1 MATET
6 VPQLTA
12 AASGPSTPD
21 RRRAPALPVVLTVH
35 VLFTL
40 LYAALFSNVI
50 WLMPLLVRLQ
60 FGSADPQWR
69 DWQTIGV
76 TAAIP
81 TFMTLSIF
89 WGELLRHMSIR
100 RYLSIFWVAAAM
112 PLGCVALVQNYWQL
126 LVLHVIAAAGTAG
139 WMPVNGRLLKH
150 FYPDQARGRAYAVIN
165 IATLGGAVLA
175 SYWVGLWMESHPQAF
190 RVYFPIASAAQ
201 LLGIAILL
209 WLVRRTS
216 AEHQLEPQP
225 APSLAA
231 VLRPVLHMGAVL
243 RADRP
248 FQRYEKAFMTYGAA
262 YMLCDGL
269 LPVLATA
276 RLGMR
281 YEDYAH
287 STQTISRL
295 VMLLVML
302 PSGWL
307 LDRIGPVRVSGLAFA
322 VLCVYPVLL
331 LSAATPADVALASAV
346 WGVGMAGVMMGWM
359 LGPMMLAGTPD
370 KVPVYVAIHA
380 TLVGI
385 RGILFETLGM
395 ALYQFTHSFV
405 WPLIAAAIAFAWA
418 AVQMWRLHRLTRLP
432 LLPAPK
438 PAPIE
443 IAAPVAEWTPRPA
456 AATTPS
462 PPQSLRTS

>member
-1 MATET
+1 
-6 VPQLTA
+6 VPQLTT
-12 AASGPSTPD
+12 AASDHSLPHQP
-21 RRRAPALPVVLTVH
+21 RAPGLPVVLTVH
-35 VLFTL
+35 VIFTL

-60 FGSADPQWR
+60 FGSAEAQWR
-69 DWQTIGV
+69 DWQTIAV

-89 WGELLRHMSIR
+89 WGELLRHISIR
-100 RYLSIFWVAAAM
+100 RYLSLFWITAAL

-139 WMPVNGRLLKH
+139 WMPINGRLLKH
-150 FYPDQARGRAYAVIN
+150 FYPDRARGRAFAVIN

-175 SYWVGLWMESHPQAF
+175 SYWVGLLLESYPQAF

-201 LLGIAILL
+201 LVGIAILL

-216 AEHQLEPQP
+216 AEHELQPQP
-225 APSLAA
+225 APSLAT

-248 FQRYEKAFMTYGAA
+248 FWLYEKAFMTYGAA

-269 LPVLATA
+269 LPVFATA

-295 VMLLVML
+295 VMLIAML
-302 PSGWL
+302 PYGWL
-307 LDRIGPVRVSGLAFA
+307 LDRIGPVRVSGIGFA

-331 LSAATPADVALASAV
+331 LNSATPADVALASCV

-359 LGPMMLAGTPD
+359 LGPMALAGTPE
-370 KVPVYVAIHA
+370 KVPIYVAIHA

-385 RGILFETLGM
+385 RGIVFETLGM
-395 ALYQFTHSFV
+395 ALYQLTHSFV
-405 WPLIAAAIAFAWA
+405 WPLVAAAGAFAWA
-418 AVQMWRLHRLTRLP
+418 AVQMWQLHKLTRLA
-432 LLPAPK
+432 LLPSPK
-438 PAPIE
+438 SAPIE
-443 IAAPVAEWTPRPA
+443 IAAPIAEWTPRPA
-456 AATTPS
+456 SATTPS
-462 PPQSLRTS
+462 SPQSPRTS